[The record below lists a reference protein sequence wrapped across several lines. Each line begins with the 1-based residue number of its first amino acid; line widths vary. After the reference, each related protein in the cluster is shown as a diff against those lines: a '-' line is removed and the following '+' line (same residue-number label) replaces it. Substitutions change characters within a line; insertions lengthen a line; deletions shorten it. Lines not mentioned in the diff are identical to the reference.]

1 MKIAN
6 KHPKE
11 ALRLKELQSYS
22 ILDSLPE
29 KDYDNLTA
37 IAAEICE
44 SPISLVTLLD
54 DNRQWFKS
62 HHGLSISETP
72 IEVSFC
78 SHTIVEDKD
87 ILIVQDSRCDDR
99 FKENPFVTADNGIV
113 FYAGVPLVS
122 PKGLPL
128 GTICVADN
136 KPKELSTSQ
145 VASLKAL
152 ASQVMNLLEL
162 RKKNEL
168 LKDSMEA
175 LEDKNKELERFA
187 YIAAHDLKS
196 PLNNISALSMLL
208 QDSYGKQLDDEGQ
221 TMLGYIN
228 SSSETLKG
236 LVDGLLEYS
245 KSASVLDEEITE
257 ICVKDIKEEIL
268 SLFSYQHTLEFNV
281 HSSLKSIFA
290 NRTAID
296 QILINLIANAIKYN
310 DKNKTKIELH
320 LLEDDEFYEFRVQD
334 NGPGIA
340 VDDQKKIFEIFT
352 VLKGQDKDG
361 KKGHGI
367 GLATVKK
374 MVEHLGGTIHVQSNM
389 GEGTSFNFKI
399 AKSGQMVATFQ

>member
-1 MKIAN
+1 M
-6 KHPKE
+6 
-11 ALRLKELQSYS
+11 
-22 ILDSLPE
+22 
-29 KDYDNLTA
+29 
-37 IAAEICE
+37 
-44 SPISLVTLLD
+44 V
-54 DNRQWFKS
+54 
-62 HHGLSISETP
+62 
-72 IEVSFC
+72 
-78 SHTIVEDKD
+78 
-87 ILIVQDSRCDDR
+87 
-99 FKENPFVTADNGIV
+99 
-113 FYAGVPLVS
+113 
-122 PKGLPL
+122 
-128 GTICVADN
+128 
-136 KPKELSTSQ
+136 
-145 VASLKAL
+145 
-152 ASQVMNLLEL
+152 
-162 RKKNEL
+162 
-168 LKDSMEA
+168 A

-208 QDSYGKQLDDEGQ
+208 QDSYGEQLDDEGQ

-257 ICVKDIKEEIL
+257 ICVNDIKEEIL

-374 MVEHLGGTIHVQSNM
+374 MVEHLGGTIHVQSKI

-399 AKSGQMVATFQ
+399 AKSGQMAATFQ